1 MPEMSS
7 RSREGLPR
15 GRVATRGCTAV
26 LVAVAL
32 VAPGL
37 AHAQPAGD
45 AAAAAAELFQQG
57 RQALLDGRLEV
68 ACSQLAESQRLDP
81 KVGTL
86 INLAQC
92 EERTGK
98 LARALQRWDDAR
110 TLAQQTADRRAD
122 FVAQQRAALDPR
134 VPRLSIRARDLAG
147 DGARVVVD
155 EGVPRTIADLVG
167 PIAIDPGAH
176 VVRVTQPGH
185 ADISF
190 PVTIAEG
197 ASAEVEIHAGPI
209 VEAVS
214 PAPLVASAQPAAAP
228 IQWGGTQHIVAYVAA
243 GLGLVS
249 LGVGAVFG
257 AQAISARNDPN
268 CGNGVCSTQADAQTQ
283 RNGVT
288 AGNVSTG
295 LVIAGGALVA
305 GGVVLWLIAP
315 RTTAAS
321 GGGTAR
327 WVGVAPQPAGALLSA
342 GASW

>member
-1 MPEMSS
+1 
-7 RSREGLPR
+7 
-15 GRVATRGCTAV
+15 VAV
-26 LVAVAL
+26 LLGVAL
-32 VAPGL
+32 AVPGL

-98 LARALQRWDDAR
+98 LARALQRWDDAG

-122 FVAQQRAALDPR
+122 FVAQQRAALGPR

-147 DGARVVVD
+147 EGVRIIVD
-155 EGVPRTIADLVG
+155 EGAQRIVADLGG

-176 VVRVTQPGH
+176 VVKVTQPGH
-185 ADISF
+185 SDASF

-197 ASAEVEIHAGPI
+197 ASKEVEIHAGPI
-209 VEAVS
+209 VEAVGPVV
-214 PAPLVASAQPAAAP
+214 PAPPAAAP
-228 IQWGGTQHIVAYVAA
+228 IQWGGTQHILAYVAA
-243 GLGLVS
+243 GLGVVS
-249 LGVGAVFG
+249 LSVGAVFG

-268 CGNGVCSTQADAQTQ
+268 CSNGVCSTQADAQTQ
-283 RNGVT
+283 RDGVT
-288 AGNVSTG
+288 AGNVATG

-305 GGVVLWLIAP
+305 GGVVLWLTAPKTAATTGAGTGSWVGIAP
-315 RTTAAS
+315 
-321 GGGTAR
+321 
-327 WVGVAPQPAGALLSA
+327 QQAGALLGA